1 MILVSKTFMNAFFA
15 PKTYEPLKSFVYST
29 YQGSLRELD
38 ERYETELAARPQ
50 ADY

>member
-1 MILVSKTFMNAFFA
+1 MILVSKTFMTVFRDPQIYN
-15 PKTYEPLKSFVYST
+15 PLKSFIYLT
-29 YQGSLRELD
+29 NQGNLRELD